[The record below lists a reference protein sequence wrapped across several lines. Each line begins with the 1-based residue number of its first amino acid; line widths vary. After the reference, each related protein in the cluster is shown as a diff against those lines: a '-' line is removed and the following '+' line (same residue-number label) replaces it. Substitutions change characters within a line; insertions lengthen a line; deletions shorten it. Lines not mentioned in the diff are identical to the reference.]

1 MIIGCAASDTAR
13 RLPPDVSFGTIGEQ
27 AHLERGCRCD
37 RLKSRGKN
45 PSPWLATVALLMVT
59 GHLTEAPFSSTGGGW
74 PPPRTGGLCAG
85 PKPREPETLK
95 RQGSLSLSPIDDLEH
110 HAPSKHFGF

>member
-59 GHLTEAPFSSTGGGW
+59 GHLAEAPFSSTGGGCLRHG
-74 PPPRTGGLCAG
+74 PAGCARDG
-85 PKPREPETLK
+85 RPATRKL
-95 RQGSLSLSPIDDLEH
+95 
-110 HAPSKHFGF
+110 